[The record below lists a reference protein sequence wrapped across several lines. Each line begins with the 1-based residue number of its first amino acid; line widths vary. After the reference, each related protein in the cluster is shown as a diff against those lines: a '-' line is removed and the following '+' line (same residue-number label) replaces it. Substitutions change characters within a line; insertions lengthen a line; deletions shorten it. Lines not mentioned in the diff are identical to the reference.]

1 MLPDPDF
8 DATLGPSE
16 RELGVRLERE
26 RPIPGAG
33 FRGALGRRL
42 ADRNPGFGPR
52 PRWLVPVAC
61 SSFGGGLVLILL
73 SALSATGRL

>member
-1 MLPDPDF
+1 MPPDADL
-8 DATLGPSE
+8 DATLQPGERQLSE
-16 RELGVRLERE
+16 RLERE
-26 RPIPGAG
+26 RPAPAAG

-42 ADRNPGFGPR
+42 AARDPGFGPR
-52 PRWLVPVAC
+52 PPWLVPIVC